1 MLNKIRALS
10 LFALLLSATSTYAA
24 DVDADAKTA
33 PVATPN
39 PIAIIST
46 TVGEITLQLYA
57 DKSPVTVANFI
68 DYANSGFYN
77 GTIFH
82 RVIKNFMIQ
91 GGGFNKDMV
100 KKNTKAPIINESLN
114 RVANS
119 KYTIAMARTSNPNSA
134 TAQFFI
140 NTQDNV
146 SLNVTRERAGYAVFG
161 QVINGKD
168 VVDKIENSETKK
180 VAAYSDVPA
189 EQIVITKVVIK

>member
-10 LFALLLSATSTYAA
+10 LMALLLSATSTYAA

-33 PVATPN
+33 PVVTPN
-39 PIAIIST
+39 PVAIIST
-46 TVGEITLQLYA
+46 TAGDITLQLYA

-161 QVINGKD
+161 QVTDGKD
-168 VVDKIENSETKK
+168 VVDKIENSETKT
-180 VAAYSDVPA
+180 VARYSDVPA

>member
-1 MLNKIRALS
+1 MLNIIRALP
-10 LFALLLSATSTYAA
+10 LIALLFSAMGTYAA
-24 DVDADAKTA
+24 DAEVKTT

-46 TVGEITLQLYA
+46 TAGEITLQLYA

-100 KKNTKAPIINESLN
+100 KKTTKAPIINESLN

-119 KYTIAMARTSNPNSA
+119 KYTIAMARTNNPNSA

-161 QVINGKD
+161 EVTHGTDVIDN
-168 VVDKIENSETKK
+168 IENSETKK
-180 VAAYSDVPA
+180 LARYNDVPA
-189 EQIVITKVVIK
+189 EQIMITKVVIK

>member
-1 MLNKIRALS
+1 MLNIIRALP
-10 LFALLLSATSTYAA
+10 LIALLLSATGTYAA
-24 DVDADAKTA
+24 DAEVKIA

-39 PIAIIST
+39 PTAIIST
-46 TVGEITLQLYA
+46 TAGDITLQLYA

-100 KKNTKAPIINESLN
+100 KKTTKAPIINESLN

-161 QVINGKD
+161 QVTHGTD
-168 VVDKIENSETKK
+168 VIDKIENSETKK
-180 VAAYSDVPA
+180 VANYSDVPA

>member
-10 LFALLLSATSTYAA
+10 LMALLLSATSTYAA

-33 PVATPN
+33 PVVTPN
-39 PIAIIST
+39 PVAIIST
-46 TVGEITLQLYA
+46 TAGEITLQLYA

-161 QVINGKD
+161 QVTDGKD
-168 VVDKIENSETKK
+168 VVDKIENSETKT
-180 VAAYSDVPA
+180 VARYNDVPA

>member
-10 LFALLLSATSTYAA
+10 LMALLLSATSTYAA

-33 PVATPN
+33 PVVTPN
-39 PIAIIST
+39 PVAIIST
-46 TVGEITLQLYA
+46 TAGEITLQLYA

-161 QVINGKD
+161 QVTDGKD
-168 VVDKIENSETKK
+168 VVDKIENSETKT
-180 VAAYSDVPA
+180 VARYSDVPA

>member
-10 LFALLLSATSTYAA
+10 LMALLLSATSTYAA

-33 PVATPN
+33 PVVTPN
-39 PIAIIST
+39 PVAIIST
-46 TVGEITLQLYA
+46 TAGDITLQLYA

-161 QVINGKD
+161 QVTNGKD
-168 VVDKIENSETKK
+168 VVDKIENSETKT
-180 VAAYSDVPA
+180 VARYSDVPA

>member
-1 MLNKIRALS
+1 M
-10 LFALLLSATSTYAA
+10 ALLLSATSTYAA

-33 PVATPN
+33 PVVTPN
-39 PIAIIST
+39 PVAIIST
-46 TVGEITLQLYA
+46 TAGDITLQLYA

-161 QVINGKD
+161 QVTNGKD
-168 VVDKIENSETKK
+168 VVDKIEIAKPK
-180 VAAYSDVPA
+180 
-189 EQIVITKVVIK
+189 Q